1 MSGDEDPF
9 ERLED
14 VPDRDGDSLGE
25 AEDVFEDRG
34 VGAADPDA
42 VWDRLAESPSSGGE
56 EGTTARGEE
65 RTTAEVSK
73 HSYCEQCR
81 YFSVP
86 PGVSC
91 SHEGTD
97 ILSFPDMET
106 VRVADCPVVEER
118 KTLEE
123 PDGE

>member
-9 ERLED
+9 ERLGD
-14 VPDRDGDSLGE
+14 VSDREGDPLGE
-25 AEDVFEDRG
+25 VEDVFEDRG
-34 VGAADPDA
+34 VDGVDPDA
-42 VWDRLAESPSSGGE
+42 VWDRLTEPPSAEGG
-56 EGTTARGEE
+56 E

-73 HSYCEQCR
+73 HAYCEQCR
-81 YFSVP
+81 YFSAP
-86 PGVSC
+86 PDVSC

-118 KTLEE
+118 RTLEGR
-123 PDGE
+123 DGE